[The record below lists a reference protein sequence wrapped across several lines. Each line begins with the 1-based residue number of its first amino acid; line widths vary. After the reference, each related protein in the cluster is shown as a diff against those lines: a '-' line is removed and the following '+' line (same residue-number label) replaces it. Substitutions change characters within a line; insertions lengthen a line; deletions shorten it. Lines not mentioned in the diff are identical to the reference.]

1 MLGPWVSEALAAC
14 EMASETSAQV
24 LVVSAPQ
31 VDPALVEAKRALAK
45 VVCLVFVLLGSVV
58 WEQLCRTAEAT
69 AGVTRTSPSAPAAG
83 VMAKSQTA
91 ASETVGYAG
100 WSFAL
105 TEGAAVTAWSVESV
119 ETAEAAETKAAETE
133 AKASVVWRVESQELV
148 SLMAQAERGPG
159 TPQDVHAAR
168 PGKEYPRC
176 R

>member
-69 AGVTRTSPSAPAAG
+69 AGVTRTSPSAPAAR

-119 ETAEAAETKAAETE
+119 
-133 AKASVVWRVESQELV
+133 
-148 SLMAQAERGPG
+148 
-159 TPQDVHAAR
+159 
-168 PGKEYPRC
+168 
-176 R
+176 